1 MDTNVIIFI
10 FIAII
15 IVGAIIYFVS
25 SKKKSNNNIVL
36 NEKETS
42 ILPDTQKNEEIKN
55 NVEIIK
61 SEQEKVINIEKP
73 TITQPKIDENLLN
86 EETLSNTNIA
96 SKTEKALLKKLELF
110 EKNKGFIKKD
120 VNLTSLAKQF
130 ETNTKYLSEIIKT
143 YRQKQF
149 NNYLN
154 ELRINYI
161 VDRLQNEPKYINTKI
176 SYLASD
182 CGFTSHSTFTTIFT
196 QIMNESPSVF
206 MKRIKEEKKNI

>member
-1 MDTNVIIFI
+1 MDIKVIFLII
-10 FIAII
+10 LTII
-15 IVGAIIYFVS
+15 ILFGIVFFLVS
-25 SKKKSNNNIVL
+25 KNK
-36 NEKETS
+36 EKETIDIS
-42 ILPDTQKNEEIKN
+42 THNEITEEKVEKENTESPNIQSDKESF
-55 NVEIIK
+55 EIIK
-61 SEQEKVINIEKP
+61 KEILQSNQNDLEM
-73 TITQPKIDENLLN
+73 
-86 EETLSNTNIA
+86 EEEDSQLNTNIA

-130 ETNTKYLSEIIKT
+130 ETNTKYLSEIIKI

-154 ELRINYI
+154 ELRIRYI
-161 VDRLQNEPKYINTKI
+161 VDRLQKEPKYINTKI

-206 MKRIKEEKKNI
+206 MKKIKEERKSA

>member
-1 MDTNVIIFI
+1 MEIPAIIFI
-10 FIAII
+10 VLGICAILGFVFFFIAQT
-15 IVGAIIYFVS
+15 
-25 SKKKSNNNIVL
+25 KKKQSQTETQKPDSL
-36 NEKETS
+36 PTEPAEKETF
-42 ILPDTQKNEEIKN
+42 
-55 NVEIIK
+55 
-61 SEQEKVINIEKP
+61 
-73 TITQPKIDENLLN
+73 QPKEVVDKKEKAPIPDETILQKIEVIVPEEEDDTLINL
-86 EETLSNTNIA
+86 NIA

-120 VNLTSLAKQF
+120 VNLTTLAKQF

-143 YRQKQF
+143 YRHKQF
-149 NNYLN
+149 NTYLN
-154 ELRINYI
+154 ELRIHYI

-206 MKRIKEEKKNI
+206 MKRIKAEQKA

>member
-1 MDTNVIIFI
+1 MDIKVIFLII
-10 FIAII
+10 LTII
-15 IVGAIIYFVS
+15 ILLGIVFFLVS
-25 SKKKSNNNIVL
+25 KNK
-36 NEKETS
+36 EKET
-42 ILPDTQKNEEIKN
+42 IDTSTHNEIIEEKVEKKTTESPNIQSDKESF
-55 NVEIIK
+55 EIIK
-61 SEQEKVINIEKP
+61 KEILQSNQNDLVM
-73 TITQPKIDENLLN
+73 
-86 EETLSNTNIA
+86 EEEDSQLNTNIA

-154 ELRINYI
+154 ELRIRYI
-161 VDRLQNEPKYINTKI
+161 VDRLQKEPKYINTKI

-206 MKRIKEEKKNI
+206 MKKIKEERKSA

>member
-1 MDTNVIIFI
+1 MEISVIILIVLGICAILGLLFFFI
-10 FIAII
+10 
-15 IVGAIIYFVS
+15 S
-25 SKKKSNNNIVL
+25 QNKKKQSQIEIQKTDSLPTKSV
-36 NEKETS
+36 EKETV
-42 ILPDTQKNEEIKN
+42 LPKENLEIKKDVIQPILN
-55 NVEIIK
+55 ETLFQKPEI
-61 SEQEKVINIEKP
+61 SFPEE
-73 TITQPKIDENLLN
+73 DENQVN
-86 EETLSNTNIA
+86 LSIS

-110 EKNKGFIKKD
+110 EKNKGFVKKD
-120 VNLTSLAKQF
+120 VNLTTLAKQF

-149 NNYLN
+149 NTYLN
-154 ELRINYI
+154 DLRIHYI

-206 MKRIKEEKKNI
+206 IKRVKAEQKA